1 MILIFFF
8 FFSPKE
14 LRAKTKQKLSC
25 CMAGFMV
32 QINPGYIFLFMK
44 YSIVQGL
51 IDNFVGFP
59 LLLLVLILD
68 ASFLTFESKVCM
80 SCLDA
85 HEQQVI

>member
-1 MILIFFF
+1 MIFFLF
-8 FFSPKE
+8 FFPKE

-32 QINPGYIFLFMK
+32 QISPGYIFLFMK

-59 LLLLVLILD
+59 LLLILD